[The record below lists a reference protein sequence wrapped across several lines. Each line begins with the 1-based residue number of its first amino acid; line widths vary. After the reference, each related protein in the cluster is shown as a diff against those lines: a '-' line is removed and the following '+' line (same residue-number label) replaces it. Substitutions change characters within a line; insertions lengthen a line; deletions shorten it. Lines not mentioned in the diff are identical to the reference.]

1 MIAAAILPLAAG
13 DPQRAVA
20 LAGMLAILAGLFG
33 VMAGLLRRGREARE
47 VMAILER
54 TFAGVQRNDPCPCG
68 SGRKFK
74 QCHGR

>member
-1 MIAAAILPLAAG
+1 MKI
-13 DPQRAVA
+13 
-20 LAGMLAILAGLFG
+20 
-33 VMAGLLRRGREARE
+33 MAGLIRRGREAGE

-74 QCHGR
+74 RCHGAAPERLAGKKLPASVARSAIPASRHRYATGG